1 MKIFDEE
8 INFKNYDCSYDNNHY
23 RIRGAMINL
32 YVQATS
38 KCNAKCCFC
47 YTKNKCNNF
56 NYEKFNKVLK
66 ELSNRN
72 ILKRIA
78 ITGGEPLLDELKT
91 MKIIEEAKRYCEIIS
106 LNTNAYSID
115 KIDLVYD
122 KVSFIDISKHHYDN
136 NINNKIMGLQT
147 PTIDEICNRIS
158 TKKIKVNCVLQNSGI
173 NSFEELKNMLNI
185 LSDKNISEVKFISIL
200 PLNQMAVNEFVN
212 PENIMKQCEVYLNDS
227 YLYDKHMCK
236 CFEFMYVSDK
246 GKVIKVTIRYTIDKN
261 YDCVKQLVYDGEYLY
276 TSFNKDKIII

>member
-47 YTKNKCNNF
+47 DTKNKCNNF

-136 NINNKIMGLQT
+136 NINNRIMGLQT
-147 PTIDEICNRIS
+147 PTINEICNRIS
-158 TKKIKVNCVLQNSGI
+158 NKKIKVNCVLQNSGI